1 MKNEQTAS
9 LQRKLELLV
18 RAGLLLAHTT
28 DLKALVQS
36 TTDVGL
42 ELCGAQFGAF
52 FYNVIGETGESYQ
65 LYTLSGTEPDKFSQ
79 FPTPR
84 NTAVFAP
91 TFEGTSI
98 VRSADITKDPRYGHN
113 APYHGM
119 PAGHLPVRS
128 YLAVPVQAQSGEVLG
143 GLFYGHEETNVFEQ
157 EAEDLIATVAAQAA
171 AAIETFYLREQLTS
185 KIESLE
191 QAEEEQ
197 YESSKHLAELAA
209 IVESS
214 DDAILSKDLNGRIMS
229 WNHAAARI
237 FGYTPEEIVGKSI
250 LVLIPPDLHSEE
262 AAIIAKI
269 RSGERIEHYE
279 TVRVKKNGDRV
290 DVSLTISPVRDKS
303 GTIIGASKILRD
315 ISGRK
320 RVEASLLQAEKIAA
334 TGRMAATIA
343 HEVNNPLEAV
353 MNLIYLAQTNAGSSE
368 EVKGYLRA
376 AESEIVRVSHIAKQ
390 TLGFYRE
397 NASAI
402 SISLVDLVSDAIR
415 IYQPR
420 CKTARIQLHSD
431 LRPGRRILARKGEI
445 MQVISNLLANS
456 IYAMPSGG
464 TLSLSLQDT
473 DSPSGPGVTL
483 AVEDTGTGI
492 SADQLPRIFDAF
504 YTTRSTIGTGIGLFI
519 ARQFVEGHGGKIT
532 ATSSTD
538 PASHG
543 TRMSLFLPAEN
554 SLPVS

>member
-1 MKNEQTAS
+1 MKKEQAAN

-18 RAGLLLAHTT
+18 RAGFLLVQST

-36 TTDVGL
+36 ATDVGL

-52 FYNVIGETGESYQ
+52 FYNVLRDTGESYQ
-65 LYTLSGTEPDKFSQ
+65 LHALSGVEPDKFSQ
-79 FPTPR
+79 FPMPR

-91 TFEGTSI
+91 TFEGTGI

-113 APYHGM
+113 APHHGM

-128 YLAVPVQAQSGEVLG
+128 YLAVPVQAPSGEVLG
-143 GLFYGHEETNVFEQ
+143 GLFYGHEESDVFEQ

-171 AAIETFYLREQLTS
+171 SAIENFHLRHQLTR
-185 KIESLE
+185 KVEDLQ
-191 QAEEEQ
+191 QAEQER
-197 YESSKHLAELAA
+197 YESHKHLAEMAA

-229 WNHAAARI
+229 WNQAASNI
-237 FGYTPEEIVGKSI
+237 FGYMPEEILGKSI
-250 LVLIPPDLHSEE
+250 IVLIPPELYSEE
-262 AAIIAKI
+262 TVIIGKI
-269 RSGERIEHYE
+269 RAGVRIEHYE
-279 TVRVKKNGDRV
+279 TVRVKKNGERF

-353 MNLIYLAQTNAGSSE
+353 MNLIYLAQTNAGTSE

-376 AESEIVRVSHIAKQ
+376 AESEVVRVSHIAKQ

-402 SISLVDLVSDAIR
+402 SISLADLVTDTIR

-420 CKTARIQLHSD
+420 CKAARIQLHSD
-431 LRPGRRILARKGEI
+431 LRPGRRVLARKGEI

-473 DSPSGPGVTL
+473 DSPSGPGITL
-483 AVEDTGTGI
+483 TVEDTGTGI
-492 SADQLPRIFDAF
+492 SAEQLPRIFEAF
-504 YTTRSTIGTGIGLFI
+504 YTTRTTIGTGIGLFI
-519 ARQFVEGHGGKIT
+519 ARQFIEGHGGQIV

-554 SLPVS
+554 LQPAS

>member
-18 RAGLLLAHTT
+18 RAGLLLAQST

-36 TTDVGL
+36 ATDVGL

-52 FYNVIGETGESYQ
+52 FYNVISETGENYQ
-65 LYTLSGTEPDKFSQ
+65 LYTLSGIEPDRFSQ
-79 FPTPR
+79 FPKPR
-84 NTAVFAP
+84 NTAIFAP
-91 TFEGTSI
+91 TFEGTGI
-98 VRSADITKDPRYGHN
+98 VRSADITKDSRYGRN
-113 APYHGM
+113 APYHGI
-119 PAGHLPVRS
+119 PTGHLPVRS

-143 GLFYGHEETNVFEQ
+143 GLFFGHQETNVFEQ

-171 AAIETFYLREQLTS
+171 SAIENFRLRQLLTR
-185 KIESLE
+185 KIEDLK
-191 QAEEEQ
+191 QAEQER

-214 DDAILSKDLNGRIMS
+214 DDAIVSKDLDGHIMS
-229 WNHAAARI
+229 WNQAAAHI
-237 FGYTPEEIVGKSI
+237 FGYTQEEILGKSI
-250 LVLIPPDLHSEE
+250 LILIPPELHSEE
-262 AAIIAKI
+262 TVIIGKI
-269 RSGERIEHYE
+269 RAGVRIEHFE
-279 TVRVKKNGDRV
+279 TVRVKKNGERV
-290 DVSLTISPVRDKS
+290 DVSLTISPVRDKL

-320 RVEASLLQAEKIAA
+320 RIEASLLQAEKIAA

-353 MNLIYLAQTNAGSSE
+353 MNLIYLAQTNAGTSE

-376 AESEIVRVSHIAKQ
+376 AESEVVRVSHIAKQ

-397 NASAI
+397 NASAM
-402 SISLVDLVSDAIR
+402 SISLADLVSDAIR
-415 IYQPR
+415 IYEPR
-420 CKTARIQLHSD
+420 CKAARIKLHSD
-431 LRPGRRILARKGEI
+431 LTPRRRVLVRKGEI

-464 TLSLSLQDT
+464 TLSLTLHDT
-473 DSPSGPGVTL
+473 DSPAGPGVTL
-483 AVEDTGTGI
+483 TVEDTGTGI
-492 SADQLPRIFDAF
+492 PAEQLPRIFEAF
-504 YTTRSTIGTGIGLFI
+504 YTTRNTIGTGIGLFI
-519 ARQFVEGHGGKIT
+519 ARQFIEGHGGQIT

-538 PASHG
+538 AASHG

-554 SLPVS
+554 TQPVS

>member
-1 MKNEQTAS
+1 MKNEQTAH

-18 RAGLLLAHTT
+18 RAGLLLAQST

-36 TTDVGL
+36 ATDVGL

-52 FYNVIGETGESYQ
+52 FYKVIRDTGESYQ
-65 LYTLSGTEPDKFSQ
+65 LYTLSGVEPDKFSQ
-79 FPTPR
+79 FPAPR

-91 TFEGTSI
+91 TFEGMSI
-98 VRSADITKDPRYGHN
+98 VRSADITKDPSYGHN
-113 APYHGM
+113 APHHGM
-119 PAGHLPVRS
+119 PTGHLPVRS

-143 GLFYGHEETNVFEQ
+143 GLFYGHEETDIFEQ

-171 AAIETFYLREQLTS
+171 SAIENFHLRQQLTR
-185 KIESLE
+185 KIEDLGRAE
-191 QAEEEQ
+191 QER

-214 DDAILSKDLNGRIMS
+214 DDAIVSKDLNGRIMS
-229 WNHAAARI
+229 WNQAAARI
-237 FGYTPEEIVGKSI
+237 FGYTQEEIVGKSI
-250 LVLIPPDLHSEE
+250 IVLIPPELHSEE
-262 AAIIAKI
+262 TVIIGKI
-269 RSGERIEHYE
+269 RAGERIEHYE
-279 TVRVKKNGDRV
+279 TVRVKKNGERV
-290 DVSLTISPVRDKS
+290 EVSLTISPVRDRL
-303 GTIIGASKILRD
+303 GTIVGASKILRD

-353 MNLIYLAQTNAGSSE
+353 MNLIYLALTNAGSSE
-368 EVKGYLRA
+368 EVKGFLRA
-376 AESEIVRVSHIAKQ
+376 AESEVVRVSHIAKQ
-390 TLGFYRE
+390 TLGYYRE

-402 SISLVDLVSDAIR
+402 SVSLADLVSDAIR
-415 IYQPR
+415 IYEPR
-420 CKTARIQLHSD
+420 CKAARIQLYSD
-431 LRPGRRILARKGEI
+431 LKPGRRVLVRKGEI

-464 TLSLSLQDT
+464 TLSLLLQDK
-473 DSPSGPGVTL
+473 DSPSGPGVAL

-492 SADQLPRIFDAF
+492 PAEQLPRIFEAF
-504 YTTRSTIGTGIGLFI
+504 YTTRNTIGTGIGLFI
-519 ARQFVEGHGGKIT
+519 AKQFIEGHGGQIT

-538 PASHG
+538 PTSHG

-554 SLPVS
+554 SQPAS